1 MVCYFLII
9 PIRKSFFLRFFFL
22 NVVFLEFRCFNQFS
36 QLINSF
42 LVEFQFRLQLTQNFR
57 RSFSFSLPDL
67 NISILPVTFF
77 ISLIIYL
84 YITYYILH
92 LLFTFYILHFLSLL
106 LYLLLLVYSIFHV
119 FIPFSFQ
126 PVLTP
131 FFSLSFLYF
140 LQVICK
146 RKREERKNYKLE

>member
-57 RSFSFSLPDL
+57 RSFFFSLPDL
-67 NISILPVTFF
+67 NISILPIIFF

-84 YITYYILH
+84 YYITY
-92 LLFTFYILHFLSLL
+92 YILHFLSLL

-126 PVLTP
+126 LVLTP